1 MIIRDRKLAISAL
14 ALFVGVFGGGFLRE
28 NCFAG
33 TIRVVRNSQESIPI
47 SVKVGSITEIEFEE
61 KIANITKSVPIDVLQ
76 IETLENRIFL
86 LSLQNSDSDI
96 YVVTQDN
103 VLYAL
108 HITTV
113 SVNND
118 NRVKIHKP
126 PEKIVDISN
135 KDEITTIDV
144 MKALMT
150 GSYPAGAV
158 LVEGQ
163 NSELFNNG
171 WLRLT
176 TDKVFELSGGA
187 KALVLTAEN
196 LIDKPIV
203 IPIQNIELP
212 GLLAISVDNE
222 VLEGRSSEILKQRT
236 GYTTK
241 AYMVIED

>member
-1 MIIRDRKLAISAL
+1 MRNRKSIIAFIGLFWVFLSAFFCLWDDCLAA
-14 ALFVGVFGGGFLRE
+14 
-28 NCFAG
+28 

-47 SVKVGSITEIEFEE
+47 MVKAGAITEVEFEE
-61 KIANITKSVPIDVLQ
+61 KIVNITKSVSSDILQ

-86 LSLQNSDSDI
+86 LSLKNTDSDI

-103 VLYAL
+103 VSYAL
-108 HITTV
+108 RVTAV
-113 SVNND
+113 SGDND
-118 NRVKIHKP
+118 SRVRIRKP
-126 PEKIVDISN
+126 ADKIVDISN
-135 KDEITTIDV
+135 KDEVTTIDV

-158 LVEGQ
+158 LVEGEKI
-163 NSELFNNG
+163 ELFNNG

-176 TDKVFELSGGA
+176 TDKIFELSGGA
-187 KALVLTAEN
+187 RALVVTAEN

-222 VLEGRSSEILKQRT
+222 ILEGRSSEVLKQKT
-236 GYTTK
+236 GYITK
-241 AYMVIED
+241 ACRVIEN

>member
-1 MIIRDRKLAISAL
+1 MRNRKSIIAFIGLFWVFLSAL
-14 ALFVGVFGGGFLRE
+14 FYLRDD
-28 NCFAG
+28 CLAA

-47 SVKVGSITEIEFEE
+47 RVKAGAITEVEFEE
-61 KIANITKSVPIDVLQ
+61 KIANITKSVSSDILQ

-86 LSLQNSDSDI
+86 LSLKNTDSDI

-103 VLYAL
+103 ISYAL
-108 HITTV
+108 RITTIV
-113 SVNND
+113 GDSD
-118 NRVKIHKP
+118 SRVKIRKP
-126 PEKIVDISN
+126 ADKIVDVSN

-150 GSYPAGAV
+150 GVYPAGAE
-158 LVEGQ
+158 LVDGEKI
-163 NSELFNNG
+163 ELFNNG

-176 TDKVFELSGGA
+176 TDKIFELSGGA
-187 KALVLTAEN
+187 RALVVTAEN

-222 VLEGRSSEILKQRT
+222 ILEGRSSEVLKQKT
-236 GYTTK
+236 GYITK
-241 AYMVIED
+241 ACMVIEN

>member
-1 MIIRDRKLAISAL
+1 MIIRDRKLAISVL

-176 TDKVFELSGGA
+176 TDKVFELYGGA